1 MIKELKPRI
10 KELLESNSVYRD
22 SDLSL
27 MARIW
32 YEDFDKLLNDK
43 HYTRFLTALKNG
55 LLTNWD
61 SATRC
66 RRKMQEEYPHL
77 RGKNYVNRQEKLTE
91 VVKDEIR
98 QMSIK

>member
-32 YEDFDKLLNDK
+32 YEDFD
-43 HYTRFLTALKNG
+43 
-55 LLTNWD
+55 
-61 SATRC
+61 C
-66 RRKMQEEYPHL
+66 
-77 RGKNYVNRQEKLTE
+77 
-91 VVKDEIR
+91 
-98 QMSIK
+98 